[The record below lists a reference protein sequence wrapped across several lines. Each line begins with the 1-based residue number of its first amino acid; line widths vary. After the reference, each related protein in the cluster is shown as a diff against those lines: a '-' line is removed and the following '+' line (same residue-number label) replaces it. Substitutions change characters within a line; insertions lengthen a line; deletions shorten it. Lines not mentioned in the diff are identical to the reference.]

1 MQQHT
6 IIQITPEE
14 LQLMINSA
22 VQSALSNLELV
33 NKDEEQVMTI
43 KEASSF
49 LNLTVPTI
57 YSKVAKREL
66 PVNKQRGRLYF
77 LKSEL
82 MEYIKKGRRATNDEI
97 NFETSDY
104 LIKPRNYRRK

>member
-6 IIQITPEE
+6 IIQITPDE
-14 LQLMINSA
+14 LQTLIKRA

-33 NKDEEQVMTI
+33 NKDEEQLMTI
-43 KEASSF
+43 KEAASF
-49 LNLTVPTI
+49 LNLTVTTI
-57 YSKVAKREL
+57 YSKVSRREL

-82 MEYIKKGRRATNDEI
+82 MDYIKQGRRATNDEI
-97 NFETSDY
+97 DIEASDY
-104 LIKPRNYRRK
+104 LLNPNVKRIS